1 MSNYPTNTNPGGA
14 MPLVKVKHKYQ
25 VTLPPEARE
34 ELGLEVGDLL
44 EAQVEHGK
52 ITLTPKTVVD
62 REIARGLEDI
72 KKGRVRGPFKTA
84 DAAIRA
90 LKKPPRS

>member
-1 MSNYPTNTNPGGA
+1 

-25 VTLPPEARE
+25 VTLPPEARK

-44 EAQVEHGK
+44 EAQVERGK
-52 ITLTPKTVVD
+52 ITLTPKSVVD
-62 REIARGLEDI
+62 REIARGLQDI

-84 DAAIRA
+84 NEAIRA
-90 LKKPPRS
+90 LKKPPRT